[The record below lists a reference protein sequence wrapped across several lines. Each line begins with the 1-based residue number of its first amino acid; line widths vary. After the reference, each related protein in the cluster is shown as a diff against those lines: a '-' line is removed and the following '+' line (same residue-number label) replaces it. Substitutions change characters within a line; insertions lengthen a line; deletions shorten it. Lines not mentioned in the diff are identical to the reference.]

1 MSDTDR
7 PVIVDADALI
17 ALVDA
22 EDVHATEAVRVLVA
36 LARVEAP
43 LLYPATTIVEA
54 ITTLQRKLNK
64 PAIVKQITESICEDS
79 FRIEPVTQDV
89 VETAATLFRPDGSK
103 HNTLFDA
110 VVAAVAKK
118 TNARAVFSF
127 DAWYKTQGLSLASDI
142 F

>member
-17 ALVDA
+17 ALVDT

-43 LLYPATTIVEA
+43 LLYPATTIAEA

-64 PAIVKQITESICEDS
+64 PAIVKQMTESIGEAS
-79 FRIEPVTQDV
+79 FHIEPVTQEV
-89 VETAATLFRPDGSK
+89 IETAATLFRPDGSK

-118 TNARAVFSF
+118 TNARGVFSF
-127 DAWYKTQGLSLASDI
+127 DAWYEGRL
-142 F
+142 